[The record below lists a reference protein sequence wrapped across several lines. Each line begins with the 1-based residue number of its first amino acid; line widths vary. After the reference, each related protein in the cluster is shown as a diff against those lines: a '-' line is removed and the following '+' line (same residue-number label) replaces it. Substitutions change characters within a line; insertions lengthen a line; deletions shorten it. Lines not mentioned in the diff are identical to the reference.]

1 MWSPWPARE
10 RNRAHQSITRLG
22 WDERFLTESDKEHP
36 TGHPTRSERETA
48 TGRLLIAYREEGDGR
63 ARDRLAQLYLPLV
76 EAFASRCGGSG
87 AEYEDLVKVGATAL
101 LGAIDRCDPRRGDEF
116 LAFAI
121 PAIADDMRRHLR
133 EVTQAARLPDDPGE
147 HGADAPPGASG
158 ELELDERILLADV
171 FHQLDDAERAIIHLR
186 LVREIGGQ
194 ETAEQLGMSEDRLR
208 RSTRAALAK
217 LRGELEHSAFPGT
230 PQARA
235 RSGNGPAAEA
245 GARDTL
251 PRAAPANGVDENGR
265 SDSPS
270 TKAGYSGRILVRMP
284 QTLHDELA
292 RAAKSERVSLNQ
304 FITNALSAAIGWRRP
319 PHVGRRTPGWL
330 PAAVVTNI
338 VVVVLAGIAAMI
350 LLLVALD
357 QGL

>member
-121 PAIADDMRRHLR
+121 PAIADDIRRHLR
-133 EVTQAARLPDDPGE
+133 EVTQAARLAEDPAE
-147 HGADAPPGASG
+147 HGAAAPPGASG

-171 FHQLDDAERAIIHLR
+171 FHQLDDAERALIYLR
-186 LVREIGGQ
+186 LVREMGGQ

-235 RSGNGPAAEA
+235 RSGNGPAAEV
-245 GARDTL
+245 GASDTL
-251 PRAAPANGVDENGR
+251 PRAASAHGVDENGR
-265 SDSPS
+265 PDSPS
-270 TKAGYSGRILVRMP
+270 TKAEYSGRILVRMP

-304 FITNALSAAIGWRRP
+304 FITNALSAAIGWHRP

>member
-1 MWSPWPARE
+1 VWSPWPARE
-10 RNRAHQSITRLG
+10 RNRARQSITRLG
-22 WDERFLTESDKEHP
+22 WDESLLTKPDKEHP

-87 AEYEDLVKVGATAL
+87 AEYEDLVQVGSTAL

-121 PAIADDMRRHLR
+121 PAIADDIRRHLR
-133 EVTQAARLPDDPGE
+133 EVAQTD
-147 HGADAPPGASG
+147 SG
-158 ELELDERILLADV
+158 EVELDEGILLADV
-171 FHQLDDAERAIIHLR
+171 FRTLDDAERAIIYLR
-186 LVREIGGQ
+186 LVRAMGGR
-194 ETAEQLGMSEDRLR
+194 ETGAQLGVSQDRLR
-208 RSTRAALAK
+208 RGTRAALAK
-217 LRGELEHSAFPGT
+217 LRGELERSAFPGT

-235 RSGNGPAAEA
+235 RTGTGPAAEVVPS
-245 GARDTL
+245 DTR
-251 PRAAPANGVDENGR
+251 PSAASANGVDENGR
-265 SDSPS
+265 SATPS
-270 TKAGYSGRILVRMP
+270 TKAEYSGRILVRMP

-292 RAAKSERVSLNQ
+292 HAAEGERVSLNQ
-304 FITNALSAAIGWRRP
+304 FITNALAAAIGWQLP
-319 PHVGRRTPGWL
+319 PHSGRRAPRWL
-330 PAAVVTNI
+330 TAAVVTNI

>member
-1 MWSPWPARE
+1 MRDFSP
-10 RNRAHQSITRLG
+10 NR
-22 WDERFLTESDKEHP
+22 
-36 TGHPTRSERETA
+36 TRS
-48 TGRLLIAYREEGDGR
+48 I
-63 ARDRLAQLYLPLV
+63 
-76 EAFASRCGGSG
+76 
-87 AEYEDLVKVGATAL
+87 
-101 LGAIDRCDPRRGDEF
+101 RRGIRHVVSARRPPGASSSPTAKKATVER
-116 LAFAI
+116 
-121 PAIADDMRRHLR
+121 AIAWLSSTCRSSRPSRAAVAAAAPNTRIWSRSGRPRCWARSTAATPGAATNSSHSPFRRSP
-133 EVTQAARLPDDPGE
+133 T
-147 HGADAPPGASG
+147 PPGASG

-171 FHQLDDAERAIIHLR
+171 FHQLDDAERALIYLR
-186 LVREIGGQ
+186 LVREMGGQ

-235 RSGNGPAAEA
+235 RSGNGPAAEV
-245 GARDTL
+245 GASDTL

-270 TKAGYSGRILVRMP
+270 TKAEYSGRILVRMP

-304 FITNALSAAIGWRRP
+304 FITNALSAAIGWHRP

-338 VVVVLAGIAAMI
+338 VVVVLAGITAMI
-350 LLLVALD
+350 PLLVAPD

>member
-1 MWSPWPARE
+1 
-10 RNRAHQSITRLG
+10 
-22 WDERFLTESDKEHP
+22 
-36 TGHPTRSERETA
+36 
-48 TGRLLIAYREEGDGR
+48 
-63 ARDRLAQLYLPLV
+63 
-76 EAFASRCGGSG
+76 
-87 AEYEDLVKVGATAL
+87 
-101 LGAIDRCDPRRGDEF
+101 
-116 LAFAI
+116 
-121 PAIADDMRRHLR
+121 MRRHLR

-171 FHQLDDAERAIIHLR
+171 FHPLDDAERAIIYLR
-186 LVREIGGQ
+186 LVREMGGQ

-217 LRGELEHSAFPGT
+217 LRGELERSAFPGT

-235 RSGNGPAAEA
+235 RTGNGRAAEA
-245 GARDTL
+245 GASDPQ
-251 PRAAPANGVDENGR
+251 PRAASTNGVDENGR
-265 SDSPS
+265 PDSPA
-270 TKAGYSGRILVRMP
+270 TKAEYSGRILVRMP

-304 FITNALSAAIGWRRP
+304 FITNALSAAIGWHRP
-319 PHVGRRTPGWL
+319 PHSGRRTPGWL
-330 PAAVVTNI
+330 TAAVVTNI

>member
-1 MWSPWPARE
+1 MRSPWPARE

-121 PAIADDMRRHLR
+121 PAIADDIRRHLR
-133 EVTQAARLPDDPGE
+133 EVTQAARLAEDPAE
-147 HGADAPPGASG
+147 HGAAAPPGASG

-171 FHQLDDAERAIIHLR
+171 FHQLDDAERALIYLR
-186 LVREIGGQ
+186 LVREMGGQ

-235 RSGNGPAAEA
+235 RSGNGPAAEV
-245 GARDTL
+245 GASDTL
-251 PRAAPANGVDENGR
+251 PRAASAHGVDENGR
-265 SDSPS
+265 PDSPS
-270 TKAGYSGRILVRMP
+270 TKAEYSGRILVRMP

-304 FITNALSAAIGWRRP
+304 FITNALSAAIGWHRP

>member
-1 MWSPWPARE
+1 MARK
-10 RNRAHQSITRLG
+10 SITGLG
-22 WDERFLTESDKEHP
+22 WDESLLTKPDKEHP

-87 AEYEDLVKVGATAL
+87 VEYEDLVKVGSTAL

-121 PAIADDMRRHLR
+121 PAIADDIRRHLR
-133 EVTQAARLPDDPGE
+133 EVTQAARLPDDRAE

-171 FHQLDDAERAIIHLR
+171 FYPLDDAERTIIYLR
-186 LVREIGGQ
+186 LVREMGGQ
-194 ETAEQLGMSEDRLR
+194 ETAEHLGMSEDRLR
-208 RSTRAALAK
+208 RNTREALAK
-217 LRGELEHSAFPGT
+217 LRGEFERSAFPGT

-235 RSGNGPAAEA
+235 RTGNGPAAEA
-245 GARDTL
+245 RTSDTQ
-251 PRAAPANGVDENGR
+251 PRAASANSVDENGR
-265 SDSPS
+265 SVSPS
-270 TKAGYSGRILVRMP
+270 TKPEYSGRILVRMP

-304 FITNALSAAIGWRRP
+304 YITNALSSAIGWHRP
-319 PHVGRRTPGWL
+319 PHSERRTPRWL